1 MQARRLWR
9 DYFPEVDGIVFLV
22 DSADQERFAESKA
35 ELDSL
40 CKSPDRGRSPREDI
54 VIACRPGARRF
65 LRDVSGW
72 RAIGD
77 HFADIRSGLGRLSS
91 EAGNAQHEWMGTEDR
106 VDKSGVVWY
115 RSNSWAHHL
124 SLPGHCPRP
133 YPYPA

>member
-40 CKSPDRGRSPREDI
+40 CKSSDRGRSPREGI
-54 VIACRPGARRF
+54 VIACRAGARRF

-72 RAIGD
+72 RASGD

-91 EAGNAQHEWMGTEDR
+91 GAGNAQHE
-106 VDKSGVVWY
+106 
-115 RSNSWAHHL
+115 
-124 SLPGHCPRP
+124 
-133 YPYPA
+133 